1 MEQSVAPPTR
11 IVEDFDE
18 VPFVPMVD
26 KVFLSNDPISM
37 LSNSNFNGIKIL
49 VSTNQD
55 GGSLGA
61 REILP
66 MEDHNEMDED
76 TFKMSAEMVLSRFPP
91 STQEKAIQYYIEN
104 DRHGSDYTTAFN
116 NLIGDLKYTCSA
128 QRFVDFSFE
137 KGAEI
142 RKAFFGHRQTANGL
156 SGRVSYNKMN

>member
-37 LSNSNFNGIKIL
+37 GSNSNFNGIKIL

-116 NLIGDLKYTCSA
+116 NLIGISNTPVL
-128 QRFVDFSFE
+128 
-137 KGAEI
+137 
-142 RKAFFGHRQTANGL
+142 HNGL
-156 SGRVSYNKMN
+156 SIFHLKRGPKYEKHSLVIDKQQMA